1 MAQRGGKWVK
11 QGKTI
16 AHKHFEENLLALE
29 EKNPQIRLD
38 PN

>member
-16 AHKHFEENLLALE
+16 AHKHFLALE